1 MLWLLFN
8 FFEPRIYK
16 FSNLLYTLGMIM
28 GFISYYY
35 IYLLFF
41 WGWEFLQQ
49 SLFDNTTI
57 FFINF
62 AYLGIQCLFLTV
74 RI

>member
-41 WGWEFLQQ
+41 FGVGNFYNNHCLITPQFFLLISHIWGFNVC
-49 SLFDNTTI
+49 F
-57 FFINF
+57 
-62 AYLGIQCLFLTV
+62 
-74 RI
+74 